1 MPKSNTYEAS
11 LLALLLNGVGITGVA
26 DNTASSPL
34 AYLYVALHTG
44 NPAGSGN
51 QTTNE
56 ISYTGYARVAVS
68 RSSGSPFWTITG
80 SSPASAQPGS
90 TITFGNMTSGA
101 GGTVTYI
108 SIGSASSGAGEIFY
122 YGTITPNIVVSAGV
136 SPQISA
142 ASAVTES

>member
-1 MPKSNTYEAS
+1 VPKSNTYEAS

-34 AYLYVALHTG
+34 ANLYVALHTG

-56 ISYTGYARVAVS
+56 ISYTGYARVAVG
-68 RSSGSPFWTITG
+68 RSSGSPFWTIAG

-90 TITFGNMTSGA
+90 TITFGNMTGGA

-122 YGTITPNIVVSAGV
+122 YGTVAPNIVVSAGV